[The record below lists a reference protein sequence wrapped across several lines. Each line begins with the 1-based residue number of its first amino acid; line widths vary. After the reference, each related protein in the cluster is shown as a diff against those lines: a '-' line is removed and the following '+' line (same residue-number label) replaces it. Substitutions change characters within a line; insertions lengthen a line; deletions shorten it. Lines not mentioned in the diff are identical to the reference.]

1 MKTTTKFQ
9 LFLILVF
16 LGSCASNIKTEK
28 TTDDNFGE
36 FKTFAYLPNTTFEV
50 KAFNTDIDDSVE
62 PSLISTLNNEM
73 IGKGYSVNNENPDLV
88 FLLRTK
94 RELKSNENT
103 KSKYERAS
111 SSGSAGSS
119 PNFASTGSSSGKR
132 YNSSDESTTNNKPS
146 KEGSLVVEVYN
157 RKTKELL
164 WVGIVENFKSH
175 ISDQTFMRRMLKE
188 ILKKFPE

>member
-1 MKTTTKFQ
+1 MKTTRKFQ
-9 LFLILVF
+9 LILLLAF

-28 TTDDNFGE
+28 TTDDSFSE
-36 FKTFAYLPNTTFEV
+36 FKTFAYLPNTSFDV
-50 KAFNTDIDDSVE
+50 KAFNSDIDDSVE

-73 IGKGYSVNNENPDLV
+73 EGKGYSKDYENPDLV
-88 FLLRTK
+88 LLLKTR
-94 RELKSNENT
+94 RELNSNENT

-111 SSGSAGSS
+111 SGGSSGSS
-119 PNFASTGSSSGKR
+119 PNFASTGSSGGKK
-132 YNSSDESTTNNKPS
+132 YISNNESATNNKPS
-146 KEGSLVVEVYN
+146 KEGSLVVEVYK

-175 ISDQTFMRRMLKE
+175 ISDQTFMERRLKE